1 MKKYLLILAAA
12 AIGFS
17 ACHKHDDP
25 DPVIDQETENTYF
38 YVNSFAYSTMKT
50 YYLWEAEIA
59 EAFSTW
65 KYNDEPI
72 SKVRE
77 SRYKD
82 ADGNDIDK
90 WTMLTD
96 SYSELVSSVNGVT
109 TTYGLDYSLYY
120 TDETYK
126 YVCMVVNYT
135 SADSPARKA
144 GLKRGDIIMKVG
156 GNEMS
161 ADNYAEVLTNCFVN
175 ATECTL
181 TLRDGSTVK
190 MTAVEMYEDPVLL
203 YKTFS
208 FNDKKVGYLVY
219 NSFTLDSW
227 ERLIEACKYFKSE
240 GISELILD
248 MRYNSGGYVK
258 AEYTL
263 ASMLAPQSA
272 VEGKEIFETEV
283 YNALLQSA
291 YGDDTSVRFTSS
303 FSFSSGS
310 KAYVYST
317 SSANIGITKLYAIIS
332 SRSASASES
341 LLVGLGP
348 YLDID
353 IIGKQSSGKYCSGI
367 IYPAS
372 SWVDDYKSSIEKT
385 ENMDVDSALK
395 YTDDWGI
402 YVMVSRFADVNGD
415 TPCMPDGFTPDY
427 EISDSPTQGYELGD
441 ENEAMLKAAL
451 MRAGKTDFES
461 SRAPLATRLSPVEVS
476 GGSANAYR
484 IFRPEDLPVTVSYLR
499 QYPESQK

>member
-1 MKKYLLILAAA
+1 MKKLLLFLALVAL
-12 AIGFS
+12 S
-17 ACHKHDDP
+17 VTACHKIEKT
-25 DPVIDQETENTYF
+25 PVKTETENTYF
-38 YVNSFAYSTMKT
+38 YANLFAYSTMKT
-50 YYLWEAEIA
+50 YYLWEAEISD
-59 EAFSTW
+59 AFSAWT
-65 KYNDEPI
+65 YDEEP
-72 SKVRE
+72 KTQVKE

-82 ADGNDIDK
+82 ADGNEIDK
-90 WTMLTD
+90 WTTLTD
-96 SYSELVSSVNGVT
+96 DYSSFVSSVNGVT
-109 TTYGLDYSLYY
+109 TTYGLDYTLYY
-120 TDETYK
+120 TDNTHK

-135 SADSPARKA
+135 VEDSPARKA
-144 GLKRGDIIMKVG
+144 GLKRGDIIMEVG
-156 GNEMS
+156 GQELGINDYVKILTNDFHNS
-161 ADNYAEVLTNCFVN
+161 AD
-175 ATECTL
+175 CTL
-181 TLRDGSTVK
+181 TLIDGSSVT
-190 MTAVEMYEDPVLL
+190 MTAAEMYEDPVLL

-208 FNDKKVGYLVY
+208 FNNKKVGYLVY
-219 NSFTLDSW
+219 NAFTLDSW
-227 ERLIEACKYFKSE
+227 ERLIEACRYFRQE

-248 MRYNSGGYVK
+248 LRYNPGGYVR

-310 KAYVYST
+310 RAYVYST

-395 YTDDWGI
+395 YTEDWGI
-402 YVMVSRFADVNGD
+402 YVMISRFADANGD

-427 EISDSPTQGYELGD
+427 EISDSPTQGYELGN

-461 SRAPLATRLSPVEVS
+461 SRAPIATRLSPLEVS

-484 IFRPEDLPVTVSYLR
+484 IFRPEDLPVT
-499 QYPESQK
+499 K